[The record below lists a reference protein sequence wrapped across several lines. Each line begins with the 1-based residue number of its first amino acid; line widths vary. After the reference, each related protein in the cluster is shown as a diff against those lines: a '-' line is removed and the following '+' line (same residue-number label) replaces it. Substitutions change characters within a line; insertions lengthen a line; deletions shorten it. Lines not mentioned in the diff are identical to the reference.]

1 MSDLPD
7 QYLRGIELFNA
18 GRFFESHEAF
28 EEIWLKAKGTERD
41 FLHAL
46 IQTAAALHHLRRG
59 NDKGAKSV
67 FERARRIFKSLPPIV
82 MKLDT
87 GALAQE
93 LEKFFL
99 TAFEPDS
106 AKVPLPQI
114 KLQVQQ

>member
-1 MSDLPD
+1 MSNLPT

-28 EEIWLKAKGTERD
+28 EEIWLKAEGTERD

-59 NDKGAKSV
+59 NQTGAKSV
-67 FERARRIFKSLPPIV
+67 FERARRKFKSLPPIV

-87 GALAQE
+87 VALAQE
-93 LEKFFL
+93 LEQFFL
-99 TAFEPDS
+99 AAYEPDS
-106 AKVPLPQI
+106 GKLPLPQI
-114 KLQVQQ
+114 KLQEQQ